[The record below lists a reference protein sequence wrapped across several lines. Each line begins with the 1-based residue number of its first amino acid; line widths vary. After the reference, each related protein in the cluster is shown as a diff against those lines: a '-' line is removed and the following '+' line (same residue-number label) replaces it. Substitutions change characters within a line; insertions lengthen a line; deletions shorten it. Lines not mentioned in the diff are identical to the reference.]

1 MNFRLI
7 VIHLIYRVVFGA
19 GIAALMWVAGN
30 FLYAKTYPLYAT
42 PVKLH
47 PEMTSG
53 SDMRLLAPV
62 PPRGVDRNSLSIP
75 TRISNGMHSD
85 AAYRDGIS
93 RELRNIRAGDEIQVS
108 TPEGTFG
115 YFVTTVEIV
124 PSESRP
130 GKSSR
135 DSELTITA
143 TSPFPLAGPSRQR
156 FIVHARLQSELKN

>member
-30 FLYAKTYPLYAT
+30 FLYAKTFPLYVT
-42 PVKLH
+42 PAKIH

-53 SDMRLLAPV
+53 PDIRLLAPD
-62 PPRGVDRNSLSIP
+62 PPRGVDRKTLSIP

-93 RELRNIRAGDEIQVS
+93 RDLRNVRVGDEIQVS
-108 TPEGTFG
+108 TSEGIFG

-130 GKSSR
+130 GKSPR

-143 TSPFPLAGPSRQR
+143 TSPFPLVGPSPQR